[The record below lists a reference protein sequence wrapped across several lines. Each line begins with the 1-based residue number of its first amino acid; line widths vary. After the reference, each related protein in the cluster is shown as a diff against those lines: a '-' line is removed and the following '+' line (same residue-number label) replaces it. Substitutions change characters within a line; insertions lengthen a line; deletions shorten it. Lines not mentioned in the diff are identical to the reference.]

1 MKEPRQIL
9 FERHRAAKT
18 KLDAIRQTVLEN
30 LPDSRSRRREGEAVL
45 NEHHRA
51 VRLLTS
57 AATRFLGARQ
67 LLRSFRWHLAGM
79 SAAWVII
86 ALLNTDHSAA
96 PAPTLA
102 KRNDSSPRQLL
113 TALRENRRQLLEMI
127 GAPVTE
133 PVPSADT
140 LVPRRRS
147 ELPSS
152 TSMA

>member
-18 KLDAIRQTVLEN
+18 KLDAVRQNALAC
-30 LPDSRSRRREGEAVL
+30 LSDGRSRRGEEADFSD
-45 NEHHRA
+45 H
-51 VRLLTS
+51 RLLTS
-57 AATRFLGARQ
+57 TATRFLGARQ

-86 ALLNTDHSAA
+86 ALLNTDHSSA